1 MTRRYTILALLLAMC
16 CSMWATV
23 PPRKPGMG
31 KPLPDA
37 ELVDESGD
45 AQSAPR
51 RIGSQATAPLKA
63 KGSPKIPVIL
73 VQFSDCYFKSGLGT
87 TTNAAGEEV
96 KDSCDT
102 DAKVAVVNAFY
113 DKFCNGDGKSDYYTG
128 AGSHGAIKE
137 YFRDQSN
144 GQFTPE
150 FTVIG
155 PVTVPNG
162 YGYYGKNGTG
172 SKDINMTD
180 FYKHALT
187 AAQAIHTSWSDFDN
201 DGNGVIDMAFF
212 IYAGEGENGDGTDDS
227 IWPKEQRT
235 GGTLND
241 MKYGCYA
248 CCNEMYEGETDGIGV
263 FCHELSHAMG
273 LPDFYDTGYVAYGMD
288 YWDIMD
294 SGCYCNDGYT
304 PCNYTAYERAFMGW
318 QDLVELTAADA
329 QKEITLQSTSDYGV
343 GYKIVNPAN
352 ANEYYVLE
360 NRQNKGWDMN
370 IGHGSADLG
379 LIHGML
385 VSHVDFN
392 QSLWNT
398 NKVNTNANHQYMTVV
413 PADGVL
419 DSYMYVD
426 NFNEYVAFLKSAYG
440 DLYPGYQK
448 VTELSGEKQ
457 YVYTSTGD
465 TPHQM
470 NQPIL
475 DIKEH
480 EDGTIT
486 FFFMDYPTL
495 VNSLFANEKSGVPV
509 YDLSGVQ
516 HGTTSVVNGK
526 PQRLPAA
533 AGTYIVDGKKFIVR

>member
-1 MTRRYTILALLLAMC
+1 
-16 CSMWATV
+16 
-23 PPRKPGMG
+23 
-31 KPLPDA
+31 
-37 ELVDESGD
+37 
-45 AQSAPR
+45 
-51 RIGSQATAPLKA
+51 
-63 KGSPKIPVIL
+63 
-73 VQFSDCYFKSGLGT
+73 
-87 TTNAAGEEV
+87 
-96 KDSCDT
+96 
-102 DAKVAVVNAFY
+102 
-113 DKFCNGDGKSDYYTG
+113 
-128 AGSHGAIKE
+128 
-137 YFRDQSN
+137 
-144 GQFTPE
+144 
-150 FTVIG
+150 
-155 PVTVPNG
+155 
-162 YGYYGKNGTG
+162 
-172 SKDINMTD
+172 
-180 FYKHALT
+180 
-187 AAQAIHTSWSDFDN
+187 
-201 DGNGVIDMAFF
+201 
-212 IYAGEGENGDGTDDS
+212 
-227 IWPKEQRT
+227 
-235 GGTLND
+235 
-241 MKYGCYA
+241 
-248 CCNEMYEGETDGIGV
+248 
-263 FCHELSHAMG
+263 
-273 LPDFYDTGYVAYGMD
+273 
-288 YWDIMD
+288 
-294 SGCYCNDGYT
+294 
-304 PCNYTAYERAFMGW
+304 
-318 QDLVELTAADA
+318 
-329 QKEITLQSTSDYGV
+329 
-343 GYKIVNPAN
+343 
-352 ANEYYVLE
+352 
-360 NRQNKGWDMN
+360 MN

-398 NKVNTNANHQYMTVV
+398 NNVNTNANHQYMTVV

-509 YDLSGVQ
+509 YDLKGVQ
-516 HGTTSVVNGK
+516 HGTTVVVDGK

>member
-102 DAKVAVVNAFY
+102 DAKVAVVNAFD

-162 YGYYGKNGTG
+162 YGYYGKNGTNT
-172 SKDINMTD
+172 KDINMTD

-235 GGTLND
+235 GGTLNS

-263 FCHELSHAMG
+263 FCHELSHALG
-273 LPDFYDTGYVAYGMD
+273 LPDFYDTGYVA
-288 YWDIMD
+288 
-294 SGCYCNDGYT
+294 
-304 PCNYTAYERAFMGW
+304 
-318 QDLVELTAADA
+318 
-329 QKEITLQSTSDYGV
+329 
-343 GYKIVNPAN
+343 
-352 ANEYYVLE
+352 
-360 NRQNKGWDMN
+360 
-370 IGHGSADLG
+370 
-379 LIHGML
+379 
-385 VSHVDFN
+385 
-392 QSLWNT
+392 
-398 NKVNTNANHQYMTVV
+398 
-413 PADGVL
+413 
-419 DSYMYVD
+419 
-426 NFNEYVAFLKSAYG
+426 
-440 DLYPGYQK
+440 
-448 VTELSGEKQ
+448 
-457 YVYTSTGD
+457 
-465 TPHQM
+465 
-470 NQPIL
+470 
-475 DIKEH
+475 
-480 EDGTIT
+480 
-486 FFFMDYPTL
+486 
-495 VNSLFANEKSGVPV
+495 
-509 YDLSGVQ
+509 
-516 HGTTSVVNGK
+516 
-526 PQRLPAA
+526 
-533 AGTYIVDGKKFIVR
+533 